1 MMTLIREIC
10 GTLLFLKP
18 GTHLC
23 SSRRIKKNLH
33 WFSVLS
39 QYYVGI
45 QVTEVASDSW
55 FGSAV

>member
-1 MMTLIREIC
+1 MMTLKEIC
-10 GTLLFLKP
+10 GTLLFLTK
-18 GTHLC
+18 GTHVH
-23 SSRRIKKNLH
+23 SSRGIKKDLP
-33 WFSVLS
+33 WFSALA